1 MTTAPSQSD
10 LADLL
15 TVVQHIGVNTDQ
27 ILLKH
32 YGHVIA
38 SQKADGTLVT
48 ATDRA
53 VDDYITTRLSTA
65 FPDHA
70 ILSEERNTHFDATSP
85 FSWVIDPLDGT
96 TNYARGMP
104 IWGVSIA
111 LLFQGAP
118 VLGYLRFVS
127 LHEEYHAT
135 LNGGTWSGNHKV
147 QSAPEAHTDDEHFIT
162 ICTRTPRYYQ
172 VDTKLKPRILGSA
185 AYHIAAVA
193 NGSALA
199 GIESTPK
206 LWDFAAALLIL
217 TEAGGSYKRLD
228 QETPLFPLSNETKDY
243 ARLSYPLLAAA
254 NRSILEEMEKSI
266 AKRPR

>member
-1 MTTAPSQSD
+1 MTIAPSQAD

-15 TVVQHIGVNTDQ
+15 KVAQHIGTNTDQ
-27 ILLKH
+27 ILLKN
-32 YGHVIA
+32 YGHVA
-38 SQKADGTLVT
+38 ATQKADGTLVT
-48 ATDRA
+48 ETDRA
-53 VDDYITTRLSTA
+53 VDAYITTRLSTE

-70 ILSEERNTHFDATSP
+70 ILSEERNTHFEARVP

-111 LLFQGAP
+111 LLFQGIP
-118 VLGYLRFVS
+118 IVGYLRFVS

-135 LNGGTWSGNHKV
+135 LNGGTWSGSHRIH
-147 QSAPEAHTDDEHFIT
+147 SAPEMHTDDEHFIT
-162 ICTRTPRYYQ
+162 LCTRTSRYFQ
-172 VDTKLKPRILGSA
+172 VKTPLKPRILGSA
-185 AYHIAAVA
+185 AYHIASVA

-217 TEAGGSYKRLD
+217 TEAGGCYKRLD
-228 QETPLFPLSNETKDY
+228 QDAPLFPLPNESMDY
-243 ARLSYPLLAAA
+243 AQRSYPLLATA
-254 NRSILEEMEKSI
+254 NRSILAEMEASI
-266 AKRPR
+266 VKRSE